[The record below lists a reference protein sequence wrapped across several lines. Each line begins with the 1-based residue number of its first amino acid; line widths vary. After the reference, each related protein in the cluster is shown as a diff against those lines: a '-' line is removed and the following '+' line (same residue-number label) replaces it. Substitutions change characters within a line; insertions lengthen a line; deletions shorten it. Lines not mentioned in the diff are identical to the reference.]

1 MPLTRKP
8 LTPKPLTVVQVAFG
22 FAPVTADPAGGAE
35 QVLAQ
40 CDRALCAAG
49 HRSIVVA
56 CEGSAVTGELAAFPA
71 GAAPATVHAAMRE
84 RIAALVA
91 SEKPDVVHC
100 HGLDFADHL
109 PPPGPP
115 VLATLHLPLDWY
127 AAGALHPTR
136 PRTYLQP
143 VSVDQAARAPAD
155 VALIAAVP
163 NGVDCD
169 LYRPAPKGCDLLVL
183 GRVAPEKGF
192 APAIDAAKAAGAS
205 LVAAGR
211 VFPYPEHQRYFADEV
226 LPRLDGRRR
235 WIGPAEGARKRRLL
249 ARARAL
255 LLPSTAPETSSLVAM
270 EALASGTPVIA
281 YRSGALPTI
290 VEDGVTGFIVD
301 DVAGMAAAIAR
312 LPAID
317 PAACRQAACDR
328 FPLTRTA
335 QAYLDL
341 YARLA
346 A

>member
-1 MPLTRKP
+1 MG
-8 LTPKPLTVVQVAFG
+8 LTVVQVAFG

-40 CDRALCAAG
+40 CDRALTAAG

-56 CEGSAVTGELAAFPA
+56 CEGSAVSGELAAFPA
-71 GAAPATVHAAMRE
+71 DAARETVHAAMRE
-84 RIAALVA
+84 RVA
-91 SEKPDVVHC
+91 RLLERERPDVVHC
-100 HGLDFADHL
+100 HGLDFGDYL

-127 AAGALHPTR
+127 PRSALHPSR
-136 PRTYLQP
+136 PRTFLQP
-143 VSVDQAARAPAD
+143 VSADQAARAPAD
-155 VALIAAVP
+155 VALIAPVP

-169 LYRPAPKGCDLLVL
+169 LYRPGPKGRDLLVL

-192 APAIDAAKAAGAS
+192 HTAIDAARRAGEP

-211 VFPYPEHQRYFADEV
+211 VFDYPEHRRYFAEGV

-235 WIGPAEGARKRRLL
+235 WIGPAEGVAKRRLL

-281 YRSGALPTI
+281 YRSGALPTV
-290 VEDGVTGFIVD
+290 VEDGVTGFVVD
-301 DVAGMAAAIAR
+301 DVAGMVAAIGR
-312 LPAID
+312 LDAID
-317 PAACRQAACDR
+317 PAACRAAACDR

-335 QAYLDL
+335 RAYLDL
-341 YARLA
+341 YHRLA